1 MWNEIGPILVTRVLS
16 NNKKNKD
23 KKSKTLASP
32 SKNTDEKEKE
42 KKNTGNCKVFAL
54 HAKAKKVT

>member
-1 MWNEIGPILVTRVLS
+1 MWNEIGPVLVTRFLN

-54 HAKAKKVT
+54 HANAKKVT

>member
-1 MWNEIGPILVTRVLS
+1 MWNEIGLVLVTRVLS